1 MGSGARGRCRG
12 SGCGHDPKG
21 GDWRRGPRGA
31 PEEESGAR
39 GRRAERER
47 GSGCGRDGEA
57 KRGRRE
63 VQVPQDAGPEG
74 RMRPARDSS
83 SFPPQVKEITF
94 LKNMVMECDAC
105 GELGGA
111 AGRELRGFG
120 AHGERPGKNRRDGVL
135 RGGAQTN
142 HTHKGAWSYK
152 PRPIRAWRSQTPPWA
167 GDRSRTTPRTWAWLN
182 TYTPTW
188 AWPSLTPPKRGVNI
202 MNSLGR
208 GVSLPGPTHE
218 WAWSPSE
225 SWNGRAPR
233 WPRPIGAWS
242 CLAPPRTGHGVC
254 WAASGR
260 GF

>member
-1 MGSGARGRCRG
+1 MRARSEGWRLEKGSAGRPGGRVWRKGKEGGERKRLGLREGRRGKAG
-12 SGCGHDPKG
+12 SKG
-21 GDWRRGPRGA
+21 GPSPA
-31 PEEESGAR
+31 
-39 GRRAERER
+39 GR
-47 GSGCGRDGEA
+47 
-57 KRGRRE
+57 
-63 VQVPQDAGPEG
+63 GPEG